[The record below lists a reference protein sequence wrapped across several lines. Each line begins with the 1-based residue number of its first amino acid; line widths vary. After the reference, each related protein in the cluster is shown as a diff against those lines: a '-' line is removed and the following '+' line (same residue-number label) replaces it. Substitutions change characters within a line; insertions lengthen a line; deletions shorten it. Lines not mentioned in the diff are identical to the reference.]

1 MEFKVIK
8 CSGRYPRYARIGP
21 HLKILVGQPLRVSP
35 GVQLPPA
42 VRREAICTHTL
53 SSGNVRE
60 AQRLHVA
67 RVTFPQRL
75 PIRTPLRGC
84 KN

>member
-1 MEFKVIK
+1 LHTGEFT
-8 CSGRYPRYARIGP
+8 SGPKIQ
-21 HLKILVGQPLRVSP
+21 ILVGQPWRVSP

-42 VRREAICTHTL
+42 LRREAICTHTL
-53 SSGNVRE
+53 SSGNVRH

-75 PIRTPLRGC
+75 HMGMPLLGE
-84 KN
+84 K